1 MPAASGSQF
10 QSNRASP
17 DTQSATTFEFQEF
30 RNCPECN
37 ERCQMKVK
45 FCPECGCRLG
55 GISAKPALSHHA
67 KAHSQP
73 MYQPADPYQA
83 QVHGSSFSQP
93 EYPHQKGHLSAD
105 AGSAGASQE
114 YQDDHRLS
122 QDGQATVQPSVAAVA
137 ADIPEGFTPE
147 MYQYYVDYYN
157 YYGCYPTYDQSQQP
171 QDSYDP
177 NQQPQGSYDPN
188 QQQYSY
194 DHQNQQYQGDAS
206 TQFIGSDTGNYQQ
219 QYQSYDAGQQQSWNQ
234 ASYQEAEPAPQPVQT
249 DPLQRKPHPLVT
261 FGFGGELTFS
271 FLFFSFLFFS
281 SSFFFFS
288 LTNSN
293 FATIVGKMVFSFP
306 QTSTVSYGAQG
317 HPGQLI
323 IRPTKDHLKETFL
336 FKYALSPSSLPP
348 PLLFLIT
355 SLRPDN

>member
-1 MPAASGSQF
+1 
-10 QSNRASP
+10 
-17 DTQSATTFEFQEF
+17 
-30 RNCPECN
+30 
-37 ERCQMKVK
+37 
-45 FCPECGCRLG
+45 
-55 GISAKPALSHHA
+55 
-67 KAHSQP
+67 

-93 EYPHQKGHLSAD
+93 EYPHQKGHLSAE

-281 SSFFFFS
+281 FLFFFFFFFFS